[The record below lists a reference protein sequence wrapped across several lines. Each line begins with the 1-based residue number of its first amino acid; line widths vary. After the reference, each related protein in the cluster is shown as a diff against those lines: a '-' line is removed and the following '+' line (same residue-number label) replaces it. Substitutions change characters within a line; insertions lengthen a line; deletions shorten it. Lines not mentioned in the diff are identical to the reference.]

1 MKPFSIRASI
11 RTDKPS
17 LKNGKY
23 PIYLRIRIQGSETK
37 IPTGYE
43 VEKNLWDSKLQ
54 LPKKNP
60 LQNVL
65 KKDIDNIETHLLT
78 ELSTGG
84 EISIEFVKD
93 FFAGKKKIKPEH
105 ESFYDYYLKFV
116 EDKKNGGAAQDT
128 IRIYNGTYKI
138 LKEYAPKLRISDITL
153 RFVEDFDAYLRDE
166 RENQDGGRENKHK
179 NIRAVLL
186 DMVRHDIKV
195 SNPYT
200 KFKIPRAKKKEV
212 YLELE
217 EIAALRKLCPKFKR
231 FTTKR
236 IVLQMFL
243 LACYT
248 GLRFSDIIDLKWS
261 HINLDTNR
269 INKIQVKTRDSVTTV
284 IAPWARAILLEY
296 SNGKRNLGL
305 DIPVFNSLTEP
316 TVNRN
321 LKIFAEM
328 ANIDKVIT
336 FHVSRHTFGTLL
348 ILSESDILTV
358 STLLGHRDIKTTMI
372 YFNDAKKLVDNHA
385 KKSKL
390 FSNEE

>member
-11 RTDKPS
+11 RTDKPA

-43 VEKNLWDSKLQ
+43 VERNLWDSKLQ

-186 DMVRHDIKV
+186 DMIRHDIKV

-200 KFKIPRAKKKEV
+200 KFKMPRAKIKNV

-284 IAPWARAILLEY
+284 IAPWA
-296 SNGKRNLGL
+296 SGK
-305 DIPVFNSLTEP
+305 IS
-316 TVNRN
+316 
-321 LKIFAEM
+321 
-328 ANIDKVIT
+328 
-336 FHVSRHTFGTLL
+336 
-348 ILSESDILTV
+348 
-358 STLLGHRDIKTTMI
+358 
-372 YFNDAKKLVDNHA
+372 
-385 KKSKL
+385 
-390 FSNEE
+390 